1 MAPRGRIHLG
11 GQGPS
16 SPHRFIEAAEAAF
29 GTAFTAGRATDGTT
43 DADGLAMNRGAM
55 EGFGGPD
62 VDDNEEG
69 RGSGGCTKYALIVGA
84 ARTGGP
90 PYLPDKPA
98 GDGAC
103 SEPRPNICS
112 GGSGGNG

>member
-1 MAPRGRIHLG
+1 MASRGRIHSVG
-11 GQGPS
+11 GPLPS
-16 SPHRFIEAAEAAF
+16 SPHRFIKAAEA
-29 GTAFTAGRATDGTT
+29 TDGAT

-62 VDDNEEG
+62 VDDEG
-69 RGSGGCTKYALIVGA
+69 RGSGGCAKYALIVGA

-98 GDGAC
+98 GDGAR
-103 SEPRPNICS
+103 SGPRPNICS